1 MMDDGRVVPK
11 SMRETSTQKRNAEK
25 TIKVK
30 RMRAREDRKTWL
42 IYPEDEWKANWDLFI
57 TVVLIYTCIVT
68 PHNIAFKD
76 ENTMGMTIAMYVID
90 ILFLIDILIA
100 FNSVLLDED
109 FKTIDNRKQLA
120 CNYINGWFFLDVFA
134 IFPFTE
140 IFMLVGSN
148 QASDTENLNQMIRLA
163 KIGRLYKLI
172 KLTKLLRILKIVK
185 EKSKLVKMIRSVIQ
199 VGYGFERL
207 FFFVLI
213 FLLIGHIVS
222 CLWIFIAKF
231 KNYEG
236 TWMEDGAAEMT
247 DYNQYLT
254 AFYFTVQ
261 TITTVGYG
269 DTSIVS
275 KAERIF
281 VMFIMLFGVVSFSI
295 LSGSLTSIIQNY
307 DVSNAAF

>member
-1 MMDDGRVVPK
+1 
-11 SMRETSTQKRNAEK
+11 
-25 TIKVK
+25 
-30 RMRAREDRKTWL
+30 
-42 IYPEDEWKANWDLFI
+42 
-57 TVVLIYTCIVT
+57 
-68 PHNIAFKD
+68 
-76 ENTMGMTIAMYVID
+76 MYVID
-90 ILFLIDILIA
+90 TLFLVDILIV
-100 FNSVLLDED
+100 FNSVVLDED
-109 FKTIDNRKQLA
+109 FKTIDNRKTLA
-120 CNYINGWFFLDVFA
+120 VNYIKGWFFLDVFA

-140 IFMLVGSN
+140 VFMLIGSGKGT
-148 QASDTENLNQMIRLA
+148 DTGNLNQMIRLA

-185 EKSKLVKMIRSVIQ
+185 EKSKLLKMVRSVIQ

-222 CLWIFIAKF
+222 CLWIFVAKF
-231 KNYEG
+231 QNYEG

-295 LSGSLTSIIQNY
+295 LSGSLTSILQNY